1 MVRKMLIF
9 ILLSVILIG
18 VSIGEQIFI
27 DNTINTMLKHIDS
40 FETTIIENENNL
52 DSQNVLAKFYKMENY
67 WENRESTMAFFVD
80 HKNISN
86 IGQGLVRLIAA
97 LEENDYTL
105 SKTEIYL
112 LREVAFVFKKMSTF
126 NIHNVF

>member
-9 ILLSVILIG
+9 ILLSVVLIG

>member
-9 ILLSVILIG
+9 ILLSAVLIG

-52 DSQNVLAKFYKMENY
+52 DSQNVLAEFYKMENY

>member
-1 MVRKMLIF
+1 MVKKIIIF
-9 ILLSVILIG
+9 IFLSIILIG
-18 VSIGEQIFI
+18 VSIGEQLFI

-52 DSQNVLAKFYKMENY
+52 NSQNVLAKFYKIENY

-126 NIHNVF
+126 NVHNVF